1 MPFTSQG
8 SSIAADLRDDILS
21 GHYRCGERL
30 PSERDLARRFGV
42 HRSTVREAF
51 KRLEQLG
58 IAEIHPGGARVAPL
72 ENASLDIVEHLL
84 ALDSLPDPEIL
95 DQALEAIS
103 GFRAMA
109 ARLGT
114 ERADAAQRSRM
125 LSILDSMMAEDLE
138 HERQVNLM
146 EELADCFV
154 EASGNVVL
162 RLMRNGLASRGDGVS
177 SAHRIFLAGPKPNR
191 EEVDPIFHRLA
202 IAIQEVDGSVASESV
217 YQLSCFFRR
226 TVRENSSEHS
236 EAPAARVAVAEG
248 GA

>member
-8 SSIAADLRDDILS
+8 SSIAANLRDDILS

-30 PSERDLARRFGV
+30 PSERDLAQSFGV
-42 HRSTVREAF
+42 HRSTIREAF

-58 IAEIHPGGARVAPL
+58 VAEIHPGGARVAPL
-72 ENASLDIVEHLL
+72 ENASLDVVEHLL

-114 ERADAAQRSRM
+114 ERADSVQRARM
-125 LSILDSMMAEDLE
+125 LSIIEAMMAADLE
-138 HERQVNLM
+138 HEIQVNM
-146 EELADCFV
+146 VEELADCFV
-154 EASGNVVL
+154 EASDNMVL
-162 RLMRNGLASRGDGVS
+162 RLMRNGLTSRGDGGS
-177 SAHRIFLAGPKPNR
+177 SAQRIFLAGPKPNR
-191 EEVDPIFHRLA
+191 EEVEPIFHRLA
-202 IAIQEVDGSVASESV
+202 NAIQEVDGPVASETV

-226 TVRENSSEHS
+226 TVRENSSEFT
-236 EAPAARVAVAEG
+236 EAPAVRVAEG